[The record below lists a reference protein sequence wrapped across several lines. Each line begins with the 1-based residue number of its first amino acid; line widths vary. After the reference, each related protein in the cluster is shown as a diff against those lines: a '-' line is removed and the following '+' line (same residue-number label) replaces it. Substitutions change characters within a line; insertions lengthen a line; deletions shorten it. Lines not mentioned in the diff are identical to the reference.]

1 MTQLREGTELH
12 AEELG
17 RLLIGPNK
25 NKLIVLMGLPAS
37 GKSALCEFLEK
48 LAAVRVNRDAIRKRL
63 YGDEAIYGDY
73 KVVNAEY
80 YRELKEAL
88 AKGGIVV
95 SDNVNTTIYHRKGT
109 IAAAREAGYTDI
121 TIVWLDVPL
130 EVCLERNAARE
141 RKVKED
147 VMRSMAE
154 DLKKDVGPPRDDEGS
169 SVVIGNGK
177 DREHYTV
184 NKVRIVAPAAP
195 APTTDPVTPAPL
207 AGDVA
212 GKRLKFAGDLRVQ
225 LNLLDACLA
234 ASRDPWALEAL
245 NAMHMLIHQGS
256 SLFAGDAPGTP
267 PAAGGAT
274 TGGEDKPEGDGKKP
288 RAPRPKKPW
297 IPPTPEEVNET
308 LLKMIGDR
316 PVVTR
321 EGPLVMMS
329 FNGYLLDKE
338 KAERLILPLTELFKR
353 AHIIFVQESNVDAL
367 RVLAKSLKYGLN
379 VSHRNKR
386 QQACGILF
394 HPRLHWLGSEPEYH
408 DYLLDVPGHPEYKE
422 TMRPVVQRRVR
433 DMVTGWVFDVLNFH
447 GKSNLGGPD
456 ATRPIRRWQFEQLV
470 AELEKQKLK
479 SPWSPRAPQSAP
491 AAADGKTVA
500 DAGAVVAPT
509 SDAAKP
515 HALVENT
522 GEDLPLGPV
531 ILGGDFN
538 APIEKPETTEIE
550 PLTAGGFVRV
560 STPDLRWSYQYRG
573 SGGQF
578 DGFFVRGVDVAE
590 CFIPMFPDNKR
601 DAAFYKEV
609 SDHLPVFIVVNPP
622 VAQPAATANGDGALA
637 EIAATTAVSTAA
649 VATDD
654 GAGGEPVVASD
665 DGGAAKTGAAA

>member
-17 RLLIGPNK
+17 RSLIGPDKSK

-48 LAAVRVNRDAIRKRL
+48 LGAVRVNRDAIRKRL
-63 YGDEAIYGDY
+63 YGDEGIYGDY

-169 SVVIGNGK
+169 FVVIGNGK
-177 DREHYTV
+177 DREHYSV
-184 NKVRIVAPAAP
+184 NKVRILAPAAP
-195 APTTDPVTPAPL
+195 APTADTVAPV
-207 AGDVA
+207 GGEVA

-234 ASRDPWALEAL
+234 AGRDPWALEAL

-256 SLFAGDAPGTP
+256 SLFVGDVPGAP
-267 PAAGGAT
+267 PATGGAT
-274 TGGEDKPEGDGKKP
+274 TGGDSKAEDGGKKP

-308 LLKMIGDR
+308 LLKLIGDR

-329 FNGYLLDKE
+329 FNGHLLDKE

-456 ATRPIRRWQFEQLV
+456 ATRPIRRWQFAQLV

-479 SPWSPRAPQSAP
+479 SPWSPRSAQPAP
-491 AAADGKTVA
+491 ASAVGKA
-500 DAGAVVAPT
+500 DADTAYAGAGVDGATV
-509 SDAAKP
+509 DAAKP

-538 APIEKPETTEIE
+538 APIEKAETTEIE
-550 PLTAGGFVRV
+550 PLIEGGFVRV

-578 DGFFVRGVDVAE
+578 DGFFVRGLDVAE
-590 CFIPMFPDNKR
+590 CFIPTFPDNKR

-609 SDHLPVFIVVNPP
+609 SDHLPVFIVVDPP
-622 VAQPAATANGDGALA
+622 VTQAAAATADGESA
-637 EIAATTAVSTAA
+637 
-649 VATDD
+649 
-654 GAGGEPVVASD
+654 PVVASE
-665 DGGAAKTGAAA
+665 DGAAAKTEAAA